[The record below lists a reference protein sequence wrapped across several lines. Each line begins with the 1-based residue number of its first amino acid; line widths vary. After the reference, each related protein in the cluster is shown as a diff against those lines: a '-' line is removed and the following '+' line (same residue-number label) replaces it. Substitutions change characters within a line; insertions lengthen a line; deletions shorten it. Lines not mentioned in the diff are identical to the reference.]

1 MFQLAHPPK
10 TSAGKKLR
18 VLDGLEEYF
27 WLSENTFPRTTMIL
41 AEVEGATTV
50 ESWRDALDKVQQ
62 RYPLL
67 SARVRKNPGER
78 PYFETLPETQIPLRV
93 IPLEG
98 TDLDDLIA
106 QEPVTSFGYG
116 DGLLARVTLCY
127 SPERC
132 VILFSAHHAAT
143 DGKTNLRIVEDL
155 IAAVSGEALGD
166 PFPLLPAIG
175 EFFGLGEPGPYA
187 ELSPAKAHSNFQ
199 LSLPEPKVQ
208 RHLLDASD
216 LKALWATAR
225 AERTTVQGALIA
237 AFFLAGR
244 RSSERWRTTPV
255 VCFSP
260 IDLRPMLNLAGAA
273 GALISVHPSVM
284 QWSNNPPFW
293 EFARE
298 LKRGMRASQ
307 TKEQAALGLS
317 AVREVVQREGYPDV
331 LNTIDPKGFYN
342 HDLMISNYGD
352 PDVRTNFG
360 RLTLKALY
368 PSVITG
374 DIETQSISVLTLD
387 GTLHITHISRWP
399 FPSLVE
405 DACAILLDACVVCA

>member
-187 ELSPAKAHSNFQ
+187 ELSPA
-199 LSLPEPKVQ
+199 
-208 RHLLDASD
+208 
-216 LKALWATAR
+216 
-225 AERTTVQGALIA
+225 
-237 AFFLAGR
+237 
-244 RSSERWRTTPV
+244 
-255 VCFSP
+255 
-260 IDLRPMLNLAGAA
+260 
-273 GALISVHPSVM
+273 
-284 QWSNNPPFW
+284 
-293 EFARE
+293 
-298 LKRGMRASQ
+298 
-307 TKEQAALGLS
+307 
-317 AVREVVQREGYPDV
+317 
-331 LNTIDPKGFYN
+331 
-342 HDLMISNYGD
+342 
-352 PDVRTNFG
+352 
-360 RLTLKALY
+360 
-368 PSVITG
+368 
-374 DIETQSISVLTLD
+374 
-387 GTLHITHISRWP
+387 
-399 FPSLVE
+399 
-405 DACAILLDACVVCA
+405 